1 GPERVVEGH
10 RHDRRFGAGGG
21 AELAEDPMEVL
32 EVGGEGDGG
41 RLAAR
46 LGGAAAA
53 GGEHGSEEVVAA
65 DRDGQE
71 GDLAALPM
79 VCGYQLDRP
88 VELGCDYHVRRR
100 SGRRQVDQLQPG
112 AGRRVTCGVL
122 VGEQGDESAV
132 AGRVGPHAGGQGVAH
147 RHVKRRG
154 LPARSEDHEQDADQ
168 REAQSCPPR
177 ATATIGANVP
187 AMAPDGFGYGRR
199 TSGYSRMSIRLPSS
213 AELVQTIKAPRW
225 VRSTS

>member
-1 GPERVVEGH
+1 QTAGLDHGGAMGACHDADEVVETAHWRHPSLEHRVRGGGQVGEEAGPERVVEGH

-79 VCGYQLDRP
+79 VCGYQL
-88 VELGCDYHVRRR
+88 
-100 SGRRQVDQLQPG
+100 
-112 AGRRVTCGVL
+112 
-122 VGEQGDESAV
+122 
-132 AGRVGPHAGGQGVAH
+132 
-147 RHVKRRG
+147 
-154 LPARSEDHEQDADQ
+154 
-168 REAQSCPPR
+168 
-177 ATATIGANVP
+177 
-187 AMAPDGFGYGRR
+187 
-199 TSGYSRMSIRLPSS
+199 
-213 AELVQTIKAPRW
+213 
-225 VRSTS
+225 